1 MIQTLQNRF
10 NRYIV
15 ECKDNHFYK
24 NSFQKIDLIDTLW
37 NVKKNTLIF
46 VVLNFHDLI
55 DTLWNVKIICLC
67 LCSPLHNDLI
77 DTLWNVKQGHTA
89 AFSLTA
95 GFNRYIVE
103 CKGIYLAYTGS

>member
-1 MIQTLQNRF
+1 MRMVRYGMSGSGF

-15 ECKDNHFYK
+15 ECKEIISYGLGSNR
-24 NSFQKIDLIDTLW
+24 L
-37 NVKKNTLIF
+37 
-46 VVLNFHDLI
+46 DLI